1 MSSSVLVK
9 TRKEVRE
16 KCLRCGFEMSELR
29 VCHLQCRNCG
39 IERTCE
45 DL

>member
-16 KCLRCGFEMSELR
+16 KCLRCGFEMAELR
-29 VCHLQCRNCG
+29 VCHLKCFNCG
-39 IERTCE
+39 AEE
-45 DL
+45 DCSD